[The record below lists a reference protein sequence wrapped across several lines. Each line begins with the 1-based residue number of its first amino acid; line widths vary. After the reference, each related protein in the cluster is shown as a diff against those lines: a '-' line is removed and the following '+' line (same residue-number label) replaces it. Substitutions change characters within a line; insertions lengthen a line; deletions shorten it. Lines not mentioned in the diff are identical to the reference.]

1 MAGMTRDLSRLK
13 PDRFDLVVVGGGIH
27 GLFTAYDAAARG
39 LRVALI
45 ERGDFGSGV
54 SFNHQRTIHGGLRAL
69 QSLDFRKTREQI
81 RERRAWARI
90 APHLLRPLPFM
101 VGTYRGGKRSRL
113 LTRAGF
119 KLYDYIGRKRNAGV
133 LPELHLPRTRLE
145 SATATKRFFPGVN
158 EKGLSGG
165 AVWYDYQTV
174 HPDRLTWTVA
184 LAAERAGAVLAN
196 YVEAIAPLRDGAAI
210 AGVSARDVLSG
221 DTFEIRAKTVVLAA
235 GSGLG
240 SLHRAFGV
248 AGAPPLVRAMN
259 LLLDRPVRDIA
270 LAAPSAKGRMLTAVP
285 WGGGTLVGTYQP
297 DGFVADGEQDN
308 AALGPIVDAF
318 LEEIRTAFPGL
329 DAKRDAVRFV
339 HHGLVPGQNG
349 PKGSDLLPEPK
360 VLSHSELSGL
370 VSLVGT
376 KYTTARLAAER
387 AVDAV
392 VKHAGAATRS
402 CRTATMLLPHAD
414 VADGDGL
421 LQETS
426 RALGVRLDRD
436 IQAHLAAWYGTEGPA
451 VLRCAH
457 AESALERLTPDRPV
471 MAGEVLYAIR
481 EGAAQ
486 RLEDVVFRRTPL
498 ASAGDPGAG
507 AIDHAAAIMS
517 RECGWS
523 AERQS
528 DEIARVKRRLSL

>member
-1 MAGMTRDLSRLK
+1 MAGMTRDLSRLTA
-13 PDRFDLVVVGGGIH
+13 DGFDVLVVGGGIH

-69 QSLDFRKTREQI
+69 QSMNLGKTREQI

-113 LTRAGF
+113 LTRVGF

-133 LPELHLPRTRLE
+133 LPELHLPKTRLE
-145 SATATKRFFPGVN
+145 SATATKRFFPGID

-184 LAAERAGAVLAN
+184 LAAERAGAVSAN
-196 YVEAIAPLRDGAAI
+196 YVEALTPIREGTRI
-210 AGVSARDVLSG
+210 AGVSARDVISG
-221 DTFEIRAKTVVLAA
+221 STIDIRAKAVVLAA
-235 GSGLG
+235 GSGLA
-240 SLHRAFGV
+240 SLHSRFGIT
-248 AGAPPLVRAMN
+248 GAPPLVRAMN

-270 LAAPSAKGRMLTAVP
+270 LAAPSAQGRMLTAVP
-285 WGGGTLVGTYQP
+285 WGGRMLVGTYQP
-297 DGFVADGEQDN
+297 EGLVSENDGTVLE
-308 AALGPIVDAF
+308 PIVDAF
-318 LEEIRTAFPGL
+318 LAEIRTAFPGL
-329 DAKRDAVRFV
+329 DAKRDAVCFV

-349 PKGSDLLPEPK
+349 SSGSDLLAEPK
-360 VLSHSELSGL
+360 VLSHAELAGV
-370 VSLVGT
+370 VSLVGV

-392 VKHAGAATRS
+392 SRHTGAATRS
-402 CRTATMLLPHAD
+402 CRTATQLLPHAD
-414 VADGDGL
+414 VADSDGI

-436 IQAHLAAWYGTEGPA
+436 VHAHIAGWYGTEGPA

-457 AESALERLTPDRPV
+457 SENALGRLTPDRPV

-498 ASAGDPGAG
+498 GSTGDPGET
-507 AIDHAAAIMS
+507 AIDNTAAIMA
-517 RECGWS
+517 RECGW
-523 AERQS
+523 AGERQS
-528 DEIARVKRRLSL
+528 EEVARVRSRFAI